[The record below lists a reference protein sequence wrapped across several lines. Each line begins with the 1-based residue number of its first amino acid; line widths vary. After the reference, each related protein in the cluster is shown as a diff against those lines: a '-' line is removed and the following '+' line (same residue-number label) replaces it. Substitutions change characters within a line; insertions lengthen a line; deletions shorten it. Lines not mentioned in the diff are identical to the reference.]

1 MGFLVLLSLLPI
13 FILFII
19 HIHKT
24 KSTKRT
30 SSIPPGPKPLPIIGN
45 LHQIDPSSPPHSLWQ
60 LSKHYGPIMS
70 LHLGNIPTI
79 VVSSARMAKE
89 VLKTHDLKFAS
100 RPSFLGVRKLSYNGL
115 DLGFAPYS
123 PYWKEMKKLCVLH
136 LFSSQ
141 RVHSFRPIRENEVV
155 QLIQKLSQYDGHKKG
170 VNLSEILISLANTII
185 CKIAFGKKYA
195 FDYEEE
201 VELGNGQKRS
211 RLHVLLNEA
220 QALLAEF
227 YFSDNFP
234 LLGWV
239 DRVRGT
245 LWRLDKTFKELD
257 LIYQRVI
264 DDHIDNLGRPKSKEQ
279 EMADIIDIFL
289 QMMNDHSFSFDLTLD
304 HIKAVLMN
312 IFIAGTD
319 TSAAI
324 VVWAMTALMNNP
336 RVMNKVQMEIRNLY
350 EDKDF
355 INEDDIEKLS
365 YLKSVVKETLRLFP
379 PTPLLLPR
387 ETIQNCS
394 IDGYEI
400 KPKTLVYVNVWAIG
414 RDPENWEDPEEFY
427 PERFF
432 TSSVDFKGNNF
443 ELIPFGSGRR
453 MCPAMNMGMVTV
465 ELSLAN
471 LIHSFEWKLPNDFDK
486 EQVLDTQVKPG
497 ITMHKKI
504 DLYLVPKKRKP

>member
-1 MGFLVLLSLLPI
+1 MDTLVLVYLLLLPI

-19 HIHKT
+19 HKHKT
-24 KSTKRT
+24 RA
-30 SSIPPGPKPLPIIGN
+30 SSIPPGPTPLPLLGN
-45 LHQIDPSSPPHSLWQ
+45 LHQIDSSSPHLSLWK

-70 LHLGNIPTI
+70 LHFGNTPTLVI
-79 VVSSARMAKE
+79 SSSKMAKH

-100 RPSFLGVRKLSYNGL
+100 RPSFLGLRKLSYNGL

-123 PYWKEMKKLCVLH
+123 PYWREMKKLCVLH
-136 LFSSQ
+136 LFSSR
-141 RVHSFRPIRENEVV
+141 RVESFRSIRENEVAL
-155 QLIQKLSQYDGHKKG
+155 LIQKLSQYEGDDKG
-170 VNLSEILISLANTII
+170 VNLSEAMMSFTNTLI
-185 CKIAFGKKYA
+185 CKIAFGKKYD
-195 FDYEEE
+195 FDYGE
-201 VELGNGQKRS
+201 VELGSGERKS

-220 QALLAEF
+220 QALLSEF
-227 YFSDNFP
+227 YFSDHFP

-245 LWRLDKTFKELD
+245 IWRLEKTFKELD
-257 LIYQRVI
+257 LIYQKVI
-264 DDHIDNLGRPKSKEQ
+264 DDHMENSSWPKTKDHEVV
-279 EMADIIDIFL
+279 DIIDILL
-289 QMMNDHSFSFDLTLD
+289 QMMNDHSLSFDLTLD
-304 HIKAVLMN
+304 NIKALLMN

-336 RVMNKVQMEIRNLY
+336 RVMKKVQMEMTNLY

-355 INEDDIEKLS
+355 INEDDIEKLP
-365 YLKSVVKETLRLFP
+365 YLKLVVKETLRLFP

-387 ETIQNCS
+387 ETLENCN

-400 KPKTLVYVNVWAIG
+400 KRKTLVYVNAWAIA
-414 RDPENWEDPEEFY
+414 RDYENWEDPEEFY

-432 TSSVDFKGNNF
+432 MTGVDFKGKDF
-443 ELIPFGSGRR
+443 EFIPFGSGRR
-453 MCPAMNMGMVTV
+453 MCPAMNMGVVTV

-471 LIHSFEWKLPNDFDK
+471 ILHCFDWKLPCGFD
-486 EQVLDTQVKPG
+486 EEEVLDTEVKPG

-504 DLYLVPKKRKP
+504 DLYLVPRKRKP

>member
-1 MGFLVLLSLLPI
+1 MGFIILLSLLPI

-19 HIHKT
+19 HIHKRR
-24 KSTKRT
+24 RT
-30 SSIPPGPKPLPIIGN
+30 SSTPPGPKPLPIIGN
-45 LHQIDPSSPPHSLWQ
+45 LHQIDPSSPHHSLWQ
-60 LSKHYGPIMS
+60 LSKQYGPIMS
-70 LHLGNIPTI
+70 LHLGNIPTL

-123 PYWKEMKKLCVLH
+123 PYWREMKKICVLH

-141 RVHSFRPIRENEVV
+141 RVHSFRPIRENEVA
-155 QLIQKLSQYDGHKKG
+155 QLIQKLSKYDGDEKG
-170 VNLSEILISLANTII
+170 VNLSETMMSFTNTII
-185 CKIAFGKKYA
+185 CKMAFGKKYD

-201 VELGNGQKRS
+201 VELGNGQRGS
-211 RLHVLLNEA
+211 RLQVLLNEA
-220 QALLAEF
+220 QALLTEF
-227 YFSDNFP
+227 FFSDSFP

-245 LWRLDKTFKELD
+245 LRRLDKTFKELD

-264 DDHIDNLGRPKSKEQ
+264 DDHMDNLARPKSKEQ
-279 EMADIIDIFL
+279 DVADIIDIFL
-289 QMMNDHSFSFDLTLD
+289 QMMNDHSFSFDLTID

-312 IFIAGTD
+312 IFLAGTD
-319 TSAAI
+319 TSAAV
-324 VVWAMTALMNNP
+324 VVWAMTTLMNNP

-350 EDKDF
+350 ENKDF
-355 INEDDIEKLS
+355 INEDDIEKLL

-379 PTPLLLPR
+379 PSPLLLPR
-387 ETIQNCS
+387 ETIENCN

-400 KPKTLVYVNVWAIG
+400 KPKTLVHVNAWAIG

-432 TSSVDFKGNNF
+432 MSSIDFKGKNF

-453 MCPAMNMGMVTV
+453 MCPAMNLGVVTV
-465 ELSLAN
+465 ELILAN
-471 LIHSFEWKLPNDFDK
+471 LVHSFDWKMPNGFDK

-504 DLYLVPKKRKP
+504 DLYLVPRKRKL